1 MPRGEKIPSS
11 LQNIFKELN
20 SDLGCTKPA
29 HGDLTRWAV
38 QGVLLLNTVLTV
50 REAQANSHN
59 DKGWE
64 AVTDA
69 AVRTVSKERTGVVFL
84 LWGAK
89 AQAKEKLIDKSRG
102 HSVLKCPHPS
112 GLSAHRGFYGC
123 KHFSKA
129 NDLLGGDGHGID
141 WQL

>member
-1 MPRGEKIPSS
+1 MVADAWRLAGAG
-11 LQNIFKELN
+11 FDELSGGLSAACKN
-20 SDLGCTKPA
+20 ATDL
-29 HGDLTRWAV
+29 
-38 QGVLLLNTVLTV
+38 LTV
-50 REAQANSHN
+50 REAQANSHK

-129 NDLLGGDGHGID
+129 NDLLGGNGHGID